1 MPPRLRYPGRSHAA
15 CSGHGMQTN
24 VFAANRTIVPTLRYR
39 DVPAAIEWLCNAFGF
54 RTHLTV
60 PDEQGGIRF
69 AQLTFGD
76 GMVMLAPIEEDV
88 SDALM
93 VQPGDM
99 GGCETQI
106 CYLFVEDAVAHCARA
121 KAAGAEIVLDLADE
135 SSNGRGYSCRDPEGH
150 IWNFGT
156 YDPWQRQLAPPQLPV
171 VYDDTEETSGRR
183 TIWRLALIAATLA
196 AFLLV
201 AWIYRG
207 GEDIRSITYVGP
219 PRPAD
224 AQLPNAEPVAHEQA
238 ADAGMREMR
247 ELLARERRAKADA
260 EITTREARAALAAAE
275 REAQEARAILGGADR
290 VAAEAGQLALAERN
304 ARQAAE
310 RSLEEMRAQLDTER
324 SAREAAEQ
332 SLKAAREQ
340 EAKAKTMRR
349 LRGWR
354 VETRWVW

>member
-1 MPPRLRYPGRSHAA
+1 
-15 CSGHGMQTN
+15 MQTN

-39 DVPAAIEWLCNAFGF
+39 DVPAAIEWLCAAFGF
-54 RTHLTV
+54 QTHLVV
-60 PDEQGGIRF
+60 PDEHGGVRF

-76 GMVMLAPIEEDV
+76 GMIMLAPIEDDV

-93 VQPGDM
+93 VQPGEM

-106 CYLFVEDAVAHCARA
+106 CYLFVEDAVAHCAQA
-121 KAAGAEIVLDLADE
+121 KAAGAEILLDLADE

-156 YDPWQRQLAPPQLPV
+156 YDPWQRQSALPQLPV
-171 VYDDTEETSGRR
+171 VYDDAEATPGKR
-183 TIWRLALIAATLA
+183 TGWRLALIAATLA

-207 GEDIRSITYVGP
+207 GEDIRSITYMGP
-219 PRPAD
+219 PRPAVD
-224 AQLPNAEPVAHEQA
+224 VQQPNAEPVALEQA
-238 ADAGMREMR
+238 ADAGVREMR
-247 ELLARERRAKADA
+247 ELLVQQRRAKAAA
-260 EITTREARAALAAAE
+260 ERTTHDARAALAAAE
-275 REAQEARAILGGADR
+275 RDAQDARERLGGADR
-290 VAAEAGQLALAERN
+290 VAAEAGRLALAERT

-310 RSLEEMRAQLDTER
+310 HSLEEVRAQLGAER

-340 EAKAKTMRR
+340 EAKAKTIRR